1 MDYHIYSVWQMWQSF
16 TMSSSKGIDNI
27 SKLTFF
33 GHRHDSSHPPVRV
46 CTTLADSSTLCKGI
60 DEAVYPHLLCPAWPA
75 TSQLCRPIR
84 NIRSQCVKLITV
96 DLLSNLGHDESS
108 RKVWTSAAWVVC
120 VYENWLLGDHAW
132 NLQVSWRFQ
141 VPNIV
146 LISSRIRSRMAPVFL
161 VLSCPPTRPIFR

>member
-1 MDYHIYSVWQMWQSF
+1 MYSSIYRVQSSTRRLPIRALFGFTLKLVESYFLPLPSEPLVWWFVLGSALGRLNYPP
-16 TMSSSKGIDNI
+16 TLGNI

-33 GHRHDSSHPPVRV
+33 GHRHDSSYPPVRV

-108 RKVWTSAAWVVC
+108 TATKL
-120 VYENWLLGDHAW
+120 Y
-132 NLQVSWRFQ
+132 
-141 VPNIV
+141 
-146 LISSRIRSRMAPVFL
+146 
-161 VLSCPPTRPIFR
+161 